1 MTILLSIIA
10 AALVAQ
16 STPAPSPQTGAMP
29 SPAVTAASSP
39 QPSAEPSLHP
49 NNGKHLGAVKRLRT
63 GSLTSAQL
71 KYALTHQMQEAQR
84 LARMHTVKFEN
95 LRIYRAPA
103 GALHALHASAQALAY
118 QPFRL
123 SDAVAQ
129 STLGSFLNIIANV
142 NVQDALNNTLNNN
155 TVNLALSDVLNGNNI
170 AIGQVVGVYVN
181 SGGIITTI
189 IK

>member
-1 MTILLSIIA
+1 MIFASIIA

-16 STPAPSPQTGAMP
+16 ATPAPSAQPTAAP
-29 SPAVTAASSP
+29 SPQATAVASP
-39 QPSAEPSLHP
+39 QPSPASAGHP
-49 NNGKHLGAVKRLRT
+49 NNGKHLGQVKKLRT
-63 GSLTSAQL
+63 GSLTPGQL
-71 KYALTHQMQEAQR
+71 RYALTHQSQEARQ

-103 GALHALHASAQALAY
+103 NILRSLHASSDALAY
-118 QPFRL
+118 QPFRIQ
-123 SDAVAQ
+123 DAVAQ
-129 STLGSFLNIIANV
+129 SALGSFLNIIANV
-142 NVQDALNNTLNNN
+142 NVQDALNNALNGN
-155 TVNLALSDVLNGNNI
+155 TVNLSLSDVLNGNNI